1 VLGVGSDLRGDDAAG
16 LILCRRL
23 EERFSSQ
30 PDATPSGRFRV
41 FMGETAPE
49 NLTGEIRRFG
59 PSHLIIIDSAD
70 FSRDPGT
77 VVVADPV
84 EITGISFST
93 HRLPLFV
100 LTDYIE
106 REMPCRILI
115 IGIQPGTLGLFHA
128 VSEPVARSL
137 DTLSESLIT
146 AIEALPGFSSA
157 HSNP

>member
-23 EERFSSQ
+23 EARFSSL
-30 PDATPSGRFRV
+30 PDPLRFRV

-49 NLTGEIRRFG
+49 NLTGEIRKFG
-59 PSHLIIIDSAD
+59 PSHLIIADSAD
-70 FSRDPGT
+70 FGRDPGT

-106 REMPCRILI
+106 REMPCRMLI
-115 IGIQPGTLGLFHA
+115 IGIQPSTLGLFHA

-137 DTLSESLIT
+137 DTLSESLIS
-146 AIEALPGFSSA
+146 AIETLPGFSEAPSR
-157 HSNP
+157 